1 MVVGRQLLFLIVSK
15 LCWLLMDLV
24 RSLVD
29 KVEENKLKTVVGVD
43 DGEDED
49 ASFVLDHDD

>member
-1 MVVGRQLLFLIVSK
+1 
-15 LCWLLMDLV
+15 MDLV

-29 KVEENKLKTVVGVD
+29 KVEENKLKTEVGDED
-43 DGEDED
+43 DEKED